1 MKYKNIEVLKI
12 LKLFFKIIIK
22 QTLNKIKIYR
32 KSNNKKFTK
41 NKYNL
46 KYSKLKPKTSH
57 HYEIFFNKISNIKL

>member
-22 QTLNKIKIYR
+22 QTLNKFKIYR
-32 KSNNKKFTK
+32 KSNNTKFTK
-41 NKYNL
+41 NKHNL